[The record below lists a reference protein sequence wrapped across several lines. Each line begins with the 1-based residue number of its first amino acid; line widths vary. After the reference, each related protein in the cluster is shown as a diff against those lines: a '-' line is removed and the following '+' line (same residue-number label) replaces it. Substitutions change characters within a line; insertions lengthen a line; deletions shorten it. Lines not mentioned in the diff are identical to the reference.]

1 MSYNRDIKY
10 LLIMKNL
17 ILTLI
22 LSLVSTILFSQTSL
36 DIYVVSNQG
45 TGVPECPFGL
55 VDTWSSQAGAGN
67 MTLISQD
74 SIFGSPVYHYEIP
87 DTTYPILVTICLYVG
102 SQQPPF
108 PPQTPNCATFTVNGP
123 MMAYTIVADC
133 GQLQIEEIVTEDKIV
148 SITNLLGQP
157 ISWKQEELMI
167 VKFSN
172 GTYKKLFV
180 NK

>member
-1 MSYNRDIKY
+1 MKK
-10 LLIMKNL
+10 LLL
-17 ILTLI
+17 GALLL
-22 LSLVSTILFSQTSL
+22 LSTVNSFSQTSL

-55 VDTWSSQAGAGN
+55 FDTWSSQGGAGN

-74 SIFGSPVYHYEIP
+74 SIFGAPVYHYEIP

-108 PPQTPNCATFTVNGP
+108 PPQTPNCATLTVNGP

-148 SITNLLGQP
+148 SITNLLGQT
-157 ISWKQEELMI
+157 IKEDYNQIMI
-167 VKFSN
+167 YVYDDGSIKKVFRVK
-172 GTYKKLFV
+172 
-180 NK
+180 